1 MADNKPKLIRG
12 KGRPGFKM
20 TKPAGL
26 PQLQKQSW
34 EARIA
39 SKTERD
45 VAKLKKT
52 QEAGRTRIRAAA
64 SQKQAKA
71 VKVTGERFRE
81 AMQKTAAK
89 KTGTALVEYKKP
101 TAPTPTPDKPAAGPK
116 RPGAVR
122 RFAGLHKQGG
132 SFAGAI
138 GKSPA
143 GRLMTGQTGRNIITR
158 AAGKGLL
165 RKAAAWGAGNVL
177 RIAGPLGVGRGAVE
191 GTRDIIKAGKRIH
204 QRVIKPKIAER
215 RLRIRS
221 EEKYGTLEKA
231 ARTRKAMTGK

>member
-1 MADNKPKLIRG
+1 MADTKPKLIRG

-20 TKPAGL
+20 TKPASF
-26 PQLQKQSW
+26 PHLQKQAH

-39 SKTERD
+39 AKTVRD
-45 VAKLKKT
+45 VSQLKKT

-64 SQKQAKA
+64 SQKRAKA

-101 TAPTPTPDKPAAGPK
+101 TAPTPTPDKPAAAPK

-138 GKSPA
+138 GKSPV
-143 GRLMTGQTGRNIITR
+143 GRLMTGETGRRVMT
-158 AAGKGLL
+158 
-165 RKAAAWGAGNVL
+165 KAATKGFIRGAIPKALGFGLRWAGPAGVAWGAV
-177 RIAGPLGVGRGAVE
+177 V

-204 QRVIKPKIAER
+204 QRVIKPKLAER
-215 RLRIRS
+215 GLRIRS
-221 EEKYGTLEKA
+221 EAKYGTLEKA
-231 ARTRKAMTGK
+231 ARTRKAMTGR